1 MSYATILAQLK
12 ILLDAVTGIGTTFDY
27 FRLSHDEQTLKA
39 TFVSSGKL
47 HAWIITRAQAPG
59 ENQTTRHTLRN
70 HAFDIYGYYAI
81 DDTNASE
88 KTFQQL
94 CDVVMN
100 KLDEDD
106 NIALVTNV
114 YVIAPSQLI
123 SFEPVMFCDV
133 LCHRAIIRITAE
145 EELVRG

>member
-1 MSYATILAQLK
+1 MSYTTILAQLK
-12 ILLDAVTGIGTTFDY
+12 VLLDAVTGIGTTFDY
-27 FRLSHDEQTLKA
+27 FRLSRDEQILKA

-47 HAWIITRAQAPG
+47 HAWIITRDQAPG
-59 ENQTTRHTLRN
+59 ENLTTRHTLRN
-70 HAFDIYGYYAI
+70 HSFDIYGYYAI

-94 CDVVMN
+94 CDTVMN

-114 YVIAPSQLI
+114 YVIAPSQLV

-133 LCHRAIIRITAE
+133 LCHRAIIRITPE